1 MGVRPRG
8 SDYDAPA
15 DPRSFRPAVLPGAV
29 RRMEGL
35 RVQLHRRRGR
45 AQRPPDLA
53 YGPAHDPRHRVPLG
67 RGAAPARLLRP
78 LHVPRDGPRGRVPGP
93 GLLPLPGLLAA
104 RPPPDVLP
112 HRDLGRPEPAGRG
125 ADVPG
130 LTEL

>member
-53 YGPAHDPRHRVPLG
+53 DGPAHDPGDRLPLG
-67 RGAAPARLLRP
+67 RGAAPPPFLGPFQFLRKP
-78 LHVPRDGPRGRVPGP
+78 PRGRVPAP
-93 GLLPLPGLLAA
+93 RLLPFRVLLATL
-104 RPPPDVLP
+104 PPPDVFP
-112 HRDLGRPEPAGRG
+112 IWDLVRL
-125 ADVPG
+125 D
-130 LTEL
+130 